1 MWCGGP
7 RSLAHGGCSERER
20 AAFALAT
27 TRGCPSIGHKA
38 VTVKPIR
45 RLLIANRGEI
55 ARRVMRTAHQMGIS
69 TAAVYADGDRDAP
82 FVREADTAI
91 ALRGATSAETYLNVE
106 KVLAA
111 CRRVAA
117 DAVHPGYGFLSENAD
132 FARAVT
138 AAGMRWVGPSP
149 EAIEQMGD
157 KLAAKRVI
165 VEAEVPTLPAIE
177 LKTGEDV
184 QAAAKKIGYPVLV
197 KASAGG
203 GGRGMRVVES
213 PDELEAAI
221 TGARREAGAAFG
233 DDTLFLE
240 RWVTAARHV
249 EIQIL
254 GDLHGNVVHLFE
266 RECSIQRRH
275 QKIIEE
281 APSPVVGPALRER
294 MGAAAVSAAKRIGYA
309 SAGTVEFLLD
319 GEDFWF
325 LEVNTRLQVEHPVTE
340 EITGL
345 DLVREQLR
353 VAEGEALGYGQ
364 DDLAIGGHAIEARLY
379 AEDPAS
385 GFLPSPGTI
394 DVWRPAP
401 GDIARFDSGVE
412 SGSAVS
418 VEFDPMIAKVIAH
431 APTRREA
438 AAKLARALERTALHG
453 VRHNRDFLV
462 ATLRESAFL
471 AGDTTTDF
479 IERVNPPRTRP
490 VDADALADAAIAA
503 VVAGQAERRANARV
517 LRGIR
522 SGWRNSAMPP
532 ERVTFRHGDAEV
544 PVAYRCQRDGAF
556 AVTVGEDAPRGAVV
570 FAANGAGVDV
580 AIDGRRVRF
589 DITRQGENWFVH
601 GTDVD
606 MHLVE
611 LPRLPLPGTSEIKGG
626 LTAPMPG
633 NVLATHVAAG
643 DDVREGQ
650 LLLVLE
656 AMKMQHR
663 VTAPF
668 DGTVKEMPARE
679 GDQVE
684 NGALLVLIEEA
695 GDGADAERPASG

>member
-1 MWCGGP
+1 MNIGP
-7 RSLAHGGCSERER
+7 
-20 AAFALAT
+20 
-27 TRGCPSIGHKA
+27 IQ
-38 VTVKPIR
+38 

-55 ARRVMRTAHQMGIS
+55 ARRVIRSAHEMGIS
-69 TAAVYADGDRDAP
+69 TAAVYADGDVGAP

-91 ALRGATSAETYLNVE
+91 ALNGTTSAETYLNVE
-106 KVLAA
+106 KVLDA
-111 CRRVAA
+111 CRRTGA
-117 DAVHPGYGFLSENAD
+117 DAVHPGYGFLSENAA

-138 AAGMRWVGPSP
+138 EAGIRWVGPSP

-177 LKTGEDV
+177 LKPGQDV
-184 QAAAKKIGYPVLV
+184 AAAAEEIGYPVLV

-203 GGRGMRVVES
+203 GGRGMRVVAA
-213 PDELEAAI
+213 PDELEAAV

-281 APSPVVGPALRER
+281 APSPAVSPELRAR

-319 GEDFWF
+319 GENFWF

-340 EITGL
+340 EITGH

-353 VAEGEALGYGQ
+353 IAEGEALGYGQ
-364 DDLAIGGHAIEARLY
+364 DDLAINGHAIEARLY
-379 AEDPAS
+379 AEDPARN
-385 GFLPSPGTI
+385 FLPSPGTI

-401 GDIARFDSGVE
+401 GTSVRFDSGVE
-412 SGSAVS
+412 SGSEVS

-438 AAKLARALERTALHG
+438 AGKLARALEQTALQG
-453 VRHNRDFLV
+453 LRHNRDFLV
-462 ATLRESAFL
+462 ATLRNSAFL

-479 IERVNPPRTRP
+479 IERIDPPRRRELNP
-490 VDADALADAAIAA
+490 ESLADAVIAA
-503 VVAGQAERRANARV
+503 TMAAQAGHRAAAKV
-517 LRGIR
+517 LGAFR
-522 SGWRNSAMPP
+522 SGWRNSMMPP
-532 ERVTFRHGDAEV
+532 ERTTFRHGDDEIAV
-544 PVAYRCQRDGAF
+544 SYRSQRDGTF
-556 AVTVGEDAPRGAVV
+556 KVVVGEDEARTVTV
-570 FAANGAGVDV
+570 FDTEPALDL
-580 AIDGRRVRF
+580 AIDGRRLQLAIVGREDRWLIHGPDF
-589 DITRQGENWFVH
+589 DVE
-601 GTDVD
+601 
-606 MHLVE
+606 LVE
-611 LPRLPLPGTSEIKGG
+611 LPRLPVPGLLEIKGG

-633 NVLATHVAAG
+633 NVLATHVSEG
-643 DDVREGQ
+643 DEVREGQ
-650 LLLVLE
+650 LLLILE

-663 VTAPF
+663 ITAPF
-668 DGTVKEMPARE
+668 DGSVKELHVRE
-679 GDQVE
+679 GDQVD
-684 NGALLVLIEEA
+684 NGALLVLLEEA
-695 GDGADAERPASG
+695 AGQDKDE

>member
-1 MWCGGP
+1 MTI
-7 RSLAHGGCSERER
+7 R
-20 AAFALAT
+20 
-27 TRGCPSIGHKA
+27 
-38 VTVKPIR
+38 PIR

-55 ARRVMRTAHQMGIS
+55 ARRVMRTAHQMGIA

-91 ALRGATSAETYLNVE
+91 ALEGATSAETYLNVE

-111 CRRVAA
+111 CRRVDA
-117 DAVHPGYGFLSENAD
+117 DAVHPGYGFLSENAG
-132 FARAVT
+132 FAGAVT
-138 AAGMRWVGPSP
+138 EAGMRWVGPSP

-177 LKTGEDV
+177 LKAGEDF
-184 QAAAKKIGYPVLV
+184 QAAAKEIGYPVLV

-213 PDELEAAI
+213 PDELDAAI

-240 RWVTAARHV
+240 RWVTSARHV

-281 APSPVVGPALRER
+281 APSPAVSPALRER

-319 GEDFWF
+319 GDDFWF

-353 VAEGEALGYGQ
+353 IAEGEALGYGQ
-364 DDLAIGGHAIEARLY
+364 QDLAIAGHAIEARLY
-379 AEDPAS
+379 AEDPAR
-385 GFLPSPGTI
+385 GFLPSPGAI
-394 DVWRPAP
+394 DVWRPPP

-412 SGSAVS
+412 SGSSVS

-438 AAKLARALERTALHG
+438 AAKLARALEQTALHG
-453 VRHNRDFLV
+453 LRHNRDFLV
-462 ATLRESAFL
+462 ATLREAAFL

-479 IERVNPPRTRP
+479 IERVDPPRTRP
-490 VDADALADAAIAA
+490 LPPDALADAAIAA
-503 VVAGQAERRANARV
+503 VIAGQAARRANARV
-517 LRGIR
+517 LRDIR
-522 SGWRNSAMPP
+522 SGWRNSSMPP
-532 ERVTFRHGDAEV
+532 ERVTFQHGDAEV
-544 PVAYRCQRDGAF
+544 PVEYRSQRDGTFSVA
-556 AVTVGEDAPRGAVV
+556 VGEDAPRTVAV
-570 FAANGAGVDV
+570 FAGNGTAADV
-580 AIDGRRVRF
+580 AIDGRRVQIDLAQNGDRWFAHGPNF
-589 DITRQGENWFVH
+589 DVQLT
-601 GTDVD
+601 
-606 MHLVE
+606 E
-611 LPRLPLPGTSEIKGG
+611 LPRLPLPAVLEIKGG

-633 NVLATHVAAG
+633 NVLATHVSAG
-643 DDVREGQ
+643 DAVREGQ

-663 VTAPF
+663 ITAPF
-668 DGTVKEMPARE
+668 NGSVKELHVRE
-679 GDQVE
+679 GDQVD

-695 GDGADAERPASG
+695 GEGADAE

>member
-1 MWCGGP
+1 M
-7 RSLAHGGCSERER
+7 
-20 AAFALAT
+20 T
-27 TRGCPSIGHKA
+27 I
-38 VTVKPIR
+38 KPIR

-55 ARRVMRTAHQMGIS
+55 ARRVMRTAHQMGIA

-82 FVREADTAI
+82 FVCEADTAI
-91 ALRGATSAETYLNVE
+91 ALEGGTSAETYLNVE

-111 CRRVAA
+111 CRRVDA
-117 DAVHPGYGFLSENAD
+117 DAVHPGYGFLSENAG

-138 AAGMRWVGPSP
+138 EAGMRWVGPSP

-177 LKTGEDV
+177 LKAGEDF
-184 QAAAKKIGYPVLV
+184 QAAAKEIGYPVLV

-213 PDELEAAI
+213 PDELDAAI

-240 RWVTAARHV
+240 RWVTSARHV

-281 APSPVVGPALRER
+281 APSPAVTPALRER

-319 GEDFWF
+319 GDDFWF

-353 VAEGEALGYGQ
+353 IAEGEALGYGQ
-364 DDLAIGGHAIEARLY
+364 QDLVIAGHAIEARLY
-379 AEDPAS
+379 AEDPAR

-401 GDIARFDSGVE
+401 GDLARFDSGVE
-412 SGSAVS
+412 SGSSVS

-438 AAKLARALERTALHG
+438 AAKLARALEQTALHG
-453 VRHNRDFLV
+453 LRHNRDFLV
-462 ATLRESAFL
+462 ATLREPAFL

-479 IERVNPPRTRP
+479 IERVDPPRTRP
-490 VDADALADAAIAA
+490 IPPDALADAVIAA
-503 VVAGQAERRANARV
+503 VIAGQATRRADARV
-517 LRGIR
+517 LRDIR
-522 SGWRNSAMPP
+522 SGWRNSSMPP

-544 PVAYRCQRDGAF
+544 PVEYRSQRDGTFSVA
-556 AVTVGEDAPRGAVV
+556 VGEDAPRTVAV
-570 FAANGAGVDV
+570 FAGNGGTADV
-580 AIDGRRVRF
+580 AIDGRRVQIHLAQNGDRWFAHGPNF
-589 DITRQGENWFVH
+589 DVQ
-601 GTDVD
+601 
-606 MHLVE
+606 LVE
-611 LPRLPLPGTSEIKGG
+611 LPRLPLPALLEIKGG

-633 NVLATHVAAG
+633 NVLATHVSAG
-643 DDVREGQ
+643 DTVREGQ

-663 VTAPF
+663 ITAPF
-668 DGTVKEMPARE
+668 DGSVKELHVRE
-679 GDQVE
+679 GDQVD

-695 GDGADAERPASG
+695 GEGADAG